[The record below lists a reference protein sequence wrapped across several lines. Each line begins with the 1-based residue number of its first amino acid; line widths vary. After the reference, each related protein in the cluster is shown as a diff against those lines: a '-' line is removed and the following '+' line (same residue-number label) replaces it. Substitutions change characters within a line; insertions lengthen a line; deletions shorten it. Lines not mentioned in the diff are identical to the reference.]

1 MLQDN
6 NILRI
11 LFLLP
16 SSGNVLWVPP
26 AKFKAFCKVDLRLW
40 PHESPTCKLK
50 FGSWTSHGDQ
60 ISLAR

>member
-1 MLQDN
+1 M
-6 NILRI
+6 
-11 LFLLP
+11 
-16 SSGNVLWVPP
+16 WVPP